1 MNRMAT
7 EEIFLSIIINLTDIY
22 DICCILVFT
31 ISSNHEMS
39 KSTFIVLQQ
48 SPAKILLIPAFLI
61 F

>member
-1 MNRMAT
+1 MAT

-31 ISSNHEMS
+31 ISSNYEMS